1 MYGPIKENDVWRSRY
16 NHELQRLYNKPYIM
30 KVITVEWLR
39 WLGPPFYNAEAEP
52 LQEVN
57 ST

>member
-1 MYGPIKENDVWRSRY
+1 MENGVWRSRY
-16 NHELQRLYNKPYIM
+16 NHELYKLHSEPDI
-30 KVITVEWLR
+30 VAVGLSGTLLW
-39 WLGPPFYNAEAEP
+39 NATAEP